1 MKRKRNI
8 LLSAAAALLLL
19 SVLLLLISQPSTN
32 PAAANRL
39 EDNVL
44 IPRVPSTPRDFIL
57 PGTQPDNL
65 IHNITPPQ
73 QCRNCHADYAIFTGQ
88 PEETETWTAWAG
100 SMMAQAG
107 RDPLFFA
114 ALDVANADAAHSG
127 EFCLRCH
134 MPRGWL
140 EGRSSATD
148 GSAMTPQDLEG
159 VQCSVCHRMV
169 DPVSSAENPARDSQ
183 ILAGLQDPVS
193 FIGSGS
199 MVVDPEDYRRGPFDI
214 VADLGNFD
222 PHLEFGAE
230 NTLVSPYHQE
240 SAFCG
245 TCHDIN
251 NPMFTWDEAAQEYK
265 PNALDQP
272 GDPVHGFPIE
282 RTYSE
287 WRESA
292 FNSEA
297 GVYAP
302 HFGGNKPYVSTCQDC
317 HMRDI
322 TAVGGV
328 FFGGNY
334 VTRDDMPLH
343 DMTGANTWVP
353 QIIPLH
359 PVFSATFKSDPARAD
374 ALNYGIERARYMLKN
389 AAFLDVYRHENQ
401 LVVTVANRSGHKLPS
416 GYVEGRRM
424 WLQVEGYDAADQL
437 IYTSGAYDQGS
448 GVLQGYHADPSLKV
462 YEAEQGLTSSWAAT
476 LGLPAG
482 PSFHF
487 ALNNQVVDDNRIPPL
502 GYTFAAFND
511 AGAAPY
517 TDGQPDQDR
526 YQDGQFWDTTFY
538 DLPDGVVRGVVRLLY
553 QTASKEYIEF
563 LRDENPSAGENNG
576 TILYDLWQQ
585 SGRSQPELMAEYEFG
600 LMTTRQFLPALQ
612 RP

>member
-1 MKRKRNI
+1 MKRKRTL
-8 LLSAAAALLLL
+8 LLSAAAALLLF
-19 SVLLLLISQPSTN
+19 SVLLSLISQPLSV
-32 PAAANRL
+32 PVAANRL
-39 EDNVL
+39 EDIAL

-65 IHNITPPQ
+65 IHLITPPQ
-73 QCRNCHADYAIFTGQ
+73 QCVNCHAGYSIITGQ
-88 PEETETWTAWAG
+88 PKETETWTAWAG

-107 RDPLFFA
+107 RDPLFYA
-114 ALDVANADAAHSG
+114 ALDVANGDAAHSG

-134 MPRGWL
+134 LSRGWL

-148 GSAMTPQDLEG
+148 GSAMTPEDLEG
-159 VQCSVCHRMV
+159 VQCAVCHRMV

-183 ILAGLQDPVS
+183 ILADLQAPVS

-199 MVVDPEDYRRGPFDI
+199 MVIDPEDYRRGPFDI
-214 VADLGNFD
+214 ISDLGNFD
-222 PHLEFGAE
+222 PHKEWGAE
-230 NTLVSPYHQE
+230 STLISPYHQE

-251 NPMFTWDEAAQEYK
+251 NPMFTWDEATQEYK
-265 PNALDQP
+265 PNPLDQP
-272 GDPVHGFPIE
+272 GDADLGFPIE
-282 RTYSE
+282 RTFSE

-292 FNSEA
+292 FNSKA

-302 HFGGNKPYVSTCQDC
+302 QFGGNKQYVSTCQDC

-322 TAVGGV
+322 TGVGGV
-328 FFGGNY
+328 FFGSNY
-334 VTRDDMPLH
+334 VTRDNMPLH
-343 DMTGANTWVP
+343 DLTGANTWVP

-359 PVFSATFKSDPARAD
+359 PVFSATFKNNPARAD
-374 ALNYGIERARYMLKN
+374 ALNYGVERARYMLKN
-389 AAFLDVYRHENQ
+389 AAALDVYRHDKQ

-424 WLQVEGYDAADQL
+424 WLQVEGYDATGQM
-437 IYTSGAYDQGS
+437 IYSSGKYDQDT
-448 GVLQGYHADPSLKV
+448 GVLQGYQTDPALKV
-462 YEAEQGLTSSWAAT
+462 YEVEQGLTTNWAT
-476 LGLPAG
+476 QIGLPPG

-487 ALNNQVVDDNRIPPL
+487 ALNNQVVNDNRIPPL
-502 GYTFAAFND
+502 GYTFEAFD
-511 AGAAPY
+511 ESGAAPY
-517 TDGQPDQDR
+517 TDGQPDPNR

-563 LRDENPSAGENNG
+563 LRDENPYAGNNNG
-576 TILYDLWQQ
+576 AVLYDLWQR
-585 SGRSQPELMAEYEFG
+585 SSRSQPELMAEYEFG
-600 LMTTRQFLPALQ
+600 LMTARQFLPALQ